1 MKNWI
6 IRHKDAILGTLA
18 ILVLLFAM
26 SMDEPTIEPTE
37 TETEY
42 DTIHW
47 KQEEIEEVTV
57 EEVETVTVAEP
68 EEPTEEEPELVSL
81 GIFKLTAYC
90 SCEECCGQWA
100 EDRPVDEYGNE
111 IVIGSQGTALVPLKS
126 IAVDTDVIP
135 YGTQIQIRDKVFVA
149 QDTRKSIVGNCI
161 DIFMECHEDTEAF
174 GVQYCEVF
182 LVEGGE

>member
-42 DTIHW
+42 DIIQW
-47 KQEEIEEVTV
+47 KQEETEEVTI
-57 EEVETVTVAEP
+57 EEIETVTVAES
-68 EEPTEEEPELVSL
+68 EETEEEPELVSL
-81 GIFKLTAYC
+81 GTFKLTAYC
-90 SCEECCGQWA
+90 KDSCCCGRFA
-100 EDRPVDEYGNE
+100 ENRPVDEYGNE
-111 IVIGSQGTALVPLKS
+111 IVIGSQGTELVPLKS

-149 QDTRKSIVGNCI
+149 QDTGKSIVGNCI